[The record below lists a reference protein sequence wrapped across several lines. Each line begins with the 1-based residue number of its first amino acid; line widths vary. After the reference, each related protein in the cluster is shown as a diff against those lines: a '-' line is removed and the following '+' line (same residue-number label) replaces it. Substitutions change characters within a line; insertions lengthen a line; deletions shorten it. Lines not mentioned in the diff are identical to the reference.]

1 MSVEVKAGDCVKI
14 KSEFFAIPFIEHTIA
29 EGNIIGKSNRPY
41 FVASVENDVCWVAP
55 LSSKVDKYS
64 HILESISE
72 KTNQII
78 ISENNKS
85 AILLQNI
92 LPVNKKYIKE
102 IIPYN
107 ILSSSDKT
115 SVFKAWKIYRG
126 QLDSRLCHTFYNLE
140 RLKTLSKSDFCFFH
154 QLSSWEQEKII
165 KDYFPALLAE
175 KNNDMKA
182 ARFALCPKKNRMYH
196 CDLVSM
202 KRPKYQYYGEDYV
215 KLKVNP
221 CFFLSFQNSKEFIF
235 TLRELEKRKL
245 KFSAVSADEHYRIT
259 ILKKDVE
266 EYNASVVP
274 AVQKR
279 LTANKCL

>member
-1 MSVEVKAGDCVKI
+1 MSVEVKTGDCVII
-14 KSEFFAIPFIEHTIA
+14 KSEFFAIPFIEHDIA
-29 EGNIIGKSNRPY
+29 EGIMLGKSNRPY

-55 LSSKVDKYS
+55 LSTKIEKYSKVLKNC
-64 HILESISE
+64 EW
-72 KTNQII
+72 KVNQII
-78 ISENNKS
+78 ISKDNKN
-85 AILLQNI
+85 AILFQNI

-107 ILSSSDKT
+107 ILSNSDKIN
-115 SVFKAWKIYRG
+115 VLNAWRTYRS
-126 QLDSRLCHTFYNLE
+126 QLDSRLCHTFCNLE